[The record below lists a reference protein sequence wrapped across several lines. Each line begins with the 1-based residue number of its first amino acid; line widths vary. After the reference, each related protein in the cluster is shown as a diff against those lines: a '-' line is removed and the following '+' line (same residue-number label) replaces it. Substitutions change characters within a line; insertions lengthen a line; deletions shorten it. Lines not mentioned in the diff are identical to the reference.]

1 MASRTFQ
8 HRVTLPAVVVIVL
21 VAAVAF
27 SFLMSRDTVLSV
39 VALILVCLDVVIM
52 ERVIHTSYTLTDDGM
67 LLVDRGRFARRQ
79 TIHVSIHI
87 NESRINSIK
96 DIIDNHQC
104 IRQIDLPI
112 IVHITP
118 LDTGSI
124 DAELRFLAI
133 NTFAIHSA
141 EQHVR
146 QDAIPLPLCQVF
158 GCLQGERHK
167 GALIPGDAHIPKGIT
182 DNPIPAFA

>member
-39 VALILVCLDVVIM
+39 VALILVCLDVVVM

-79 TIHVSIHI
+79 AIHVC
-87 NESRINSIK
+87 
-96 DIIDNHQC
+96 DIL
-104 IRQIDLPI
+104 RMELRK
-112 IVHITP
+112 TP
-118 LDTGSI
+118 LCRMHYILIEYGPRKYVSI
-124 DAELRFLAI
+124 
-133 NTFAIHSA
+133 
-141 EQHVR
+141 Q
-146 QDAIPLPLCQVF
+146 
-158 GCLQGERHK
+158 
-167 GALIPGDAHIPKGIT
+167 T
-182 DNPIPAFA
+182 DNEQGFIAEITRRQKMEA

>member
-52 ERVIHTSYTLTDDGM
+52 EIVIHTSYTLTDDGM

-79 TIHVSIHI
+79 AIHVC
-87 NESRINSIK
+87 
-96 DIIDNHQC
+96 DIL
-104 IRQIDLPI
+104 RMELRK
-112 IVHITP
+112 TP
-118 LDTGSI
+118 LCRMHYI
-124 DAELRFLAI
+124 
-133 NTFAIHSA
+133 
-141 EQHVR
+141 
-146 QDAIPLPLCQVF
+146 
-158 GCLQGERHK
+158 
-167 GALIPGDAHIPKGIT
+167 LIEYGPRKYVSNQT
-182 DNPIPAFA
+182 DNEHGFMAEITRRQKLEA